1 MKWRPTLLSCLTSAA
16 LLGTAGLAAA
26 ESAVKIGMITT
37 LSTGAGYLGQ
47 DVRDGFM
54 LAVAE
59 EDGKLGGV
67 PVEVIVEDDGLKPE
81 IGKQLAD
88 RFLEQE
94 EVEIVTGLIFS
105 NVAPVVAPLAL
116 KAGAFYISPNAA
128 PSTFAGSACHEN
140 YFVVSWQ
147 NDSLHESAGI
157 YANKLGYGKAY
168 ILAPNYQ
175 AGKDALAGFKR
186 YFEGEIVEE
195 TYTKLDQTDYAA
207 EIAKIR
213 AAAPEMVFYF
223 LPGGMGINFLKQY
236 AQSGLN
242 ADIPVVVSS
251 VSMDAAILK
260 AVGDVALGVRSTSH
274 WNHDLDNAANKAFVE
289 NYVATYNRTPT
300 VYSSQGYDT
309 ARLIASALKATGG
322 KVKEDMD
329 GFREALRAANFES
342 VRGEFKFDNNH
353 HPVNDWVGRVVEQSE
368 DGGFHNRTV
377 EMVAEDLRDAYAAD
391 CPMQ

>member
-1 MKWRPTLLSCLTSAA
+1 MNLKSRLFFCLASAA
-16 LLGTAGLAAA
+16 LLGHAGPGIAQ
-26 ESAVKIGMITT
+26 EAVKIGMITT

-47 DVRDGFM
+47 DVRDGFL
-54 LAVAE
+54 LAVNE

-94 EVEIVTGLIFS
+94 KVEIVTGVIFS

-128 PSTFAGSACHEN
+128 PSTFAGEGCHEN

-157 YANKLGYGKAY
+157 YANKLGYKNAY

-175 AGKDALAGFKR
+175 AGKDSLAGFKR
-186 YFEGEIVEE
+186 YFKGEIAEE

-236 AQSGLN
+236 AQSGLS
-242 ADIPVVVSS
+242 AEIPLVVSS
-251 VSMDAAILK
+251 VSMDAAIIK
-260 AVGDVALGVRSTSH
+260 AVGEVALGVRSSSH
-274 WNHDLDNAANKAFVE
+274 WNHDLDNAANAAFVE
-289 NYVATYNRTPT
+289 GYVETYGRTPT
-300 VYSSQGYDT
+300 VYASQGYDT
-309 ARLIASALKATGG
+309 AKLIASALKATGG
-322 KVKEDMD
+322 KVKADMD
-329 GFREALRAANFES
+329 GFRAALKAANFES
-342 VRGEFKFDNNH
+342 VRGEFKFNTNNH
-353 HPVNDWVGRVVEQSE
+353 PINDWVGRVVEKGE
-368 DGGFHNRTV
+368 DGALYNKTV
-377 EMVAEDLRDAYAAD
+377 EVIAEDLKDAYAEK
-391 CPMQ
+391 CPLK